1 MTHSSLAKN
10 SVSTVR
16 YRKVGH
22 PNYYQTNAYQMPK
35 NNANISQ
42 NFCKNA
48 IRDALQDH
56 SLIKESNI
64 KSSI

>member
-1 MTHSSLAKN
+1 MTNSSLAKN

-35 NNANISQ
+35 NNANTSQ
-42 NFCKNA
+42 NFCKSA
-48 IRDALQDH
+48 KRDDLQDH
-56 SLIKESNI
+56 SLRKEANI